1 MAVCLVGSELST
13 RSRQPGSAYAHFLEV
28 LSVCHTVVVETDD
41 LTGDQSYQVGTQR
54 GVTMGHPPAQSSL
67 Y

>member
-1 MAVCLVGSELST
+1 MAGSELST

-41 LTGDQSYQVGTQR
+41 VTGDKSYQVGTHSKAYKRQCSR
-54 GVTMGHPPAQSSL
+54 PIKRLT
-67 Y
+67 